1 MAGRSVLDPRQ
12 QAFLVNYM
20 DPDSPTYLNIYRSAL
35 KAGYAN
41 EYAENIMSLMP
52 KWLSRQME
60 YKNRVVVKAKRK
72 LEDML
77 DDKKVDKKTQ
87 LDAAK
92 FTLKTLGKDEGFTE
106 RTESVSQNLNFT
118 VDVTDEEFK
127 QILAAFARKRQ

>member
-1 MAGRSVLDPRQ
+1 M
-12 QAFLVNYM
+12 NYM